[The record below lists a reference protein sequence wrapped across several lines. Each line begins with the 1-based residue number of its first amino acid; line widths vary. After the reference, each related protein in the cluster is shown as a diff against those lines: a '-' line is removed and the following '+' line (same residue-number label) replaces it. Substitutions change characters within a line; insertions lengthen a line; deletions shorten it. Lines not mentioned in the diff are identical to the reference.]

1 MGCRVILCDI
11 ILKQR
16 VDKENGENKKGD
28 GDECKCPLLMQ
39 SHHNLEQ
46 VINVYEVKVIEPY

>member
-1 MGCRVILCDI
+1 MGCRVLLCDI

-46 VINVYEVKVIEPY
+46 V